1 MPKKIFIVDD
11 DADIVDAISMV
22 LTKNGYEVGHSLT
35 SSDALEKLKQ
45 FRPDLIIL
53 DVMFPEDSSK
63 GFDLGRVFHN
73 DPSLKD
79 TPIVILSAV
88 NVRFK
93 LGFSKKDIDEDWM
106 PVKEFLEK
114 PVEPQKLLEVVK
126 RLAG

>member
-22 LTKNGYEVGHSLT
+22 LTKSGYEVGHSLT

-63 GFDLGRVFHN
+63 GFELSRVFHS
-73 DPSLKD
+73 DPAVKD
-79 TPIVILSAV
+79 TPVVILSAV

-93 LGFSKKDIDEDWM
+93 LGFSKKDVDEDWM